1 MVHFLVRK
9 ILRKFSCILW
19 NKCAKRP
26 LTCQKP
32 ERCFQFESCWL
43 PLSNWP
49 LQSILI
55 TVNVTPLRDTV
66 VVVLIK
72 MAHKSVNFF
81 WFLAMMKGFVQIHFP
96 NLNFFNSLEPYVLL
110 SCFSCSRQY
119 PHDELVISHSTSS
132 CHSHNCTPNSSG
144 CNYCVTITGY
154 FCCSSLALC
163 CSACQGVLHR
173 SLKLGMGANFGPP
186 VHLCYGTGYH
196 TWCTSL
202 YLIKIQGEVL
212 WQKHS
217 EVSFLFIVFCIL
229 MKEALYCHNFRSC
242 FSFKYSKGKVGLWLK
257 TVV

>member
-1 MVHFLVRK
+1 MFHFLVRK
-9 ILRKFSCILW
+9 ILRKFMYFMKQMCKMSFDM
-19 NKCAKRP
+19 
-26 LTCQKP
+26 P
-32 ERCFQFESCWL
+32 ETRKVFSVWEL
-43 PLSNWP
+43 LA
-49 LQSILI
+49 
-55 TVNVTPLRDTV
+55 T
-66 VVVLIK
+66 LIK
-72 MAHKSVNFF
+72 LTAAKHPYYSQCNTTKRHHSSSFDKDGLQIWNFF

-154 FCCSSLALC
+154 FCCSSLAIC

-186 VHLCYGTGYH
+186 VHLCLALVIMPGALPCIWLKSWGS
-196 TWCTSL
+196 SL
-202 YLIKIQGEVL
+202 TEKFR
-212 WQKHS
+212 
-217 EVSFLFIVFCIL
+217 SFFSLFIVFCIL
-229 MKEALYCHNFRSC
+229 MKEALYRHNFRSC
-242 FSFKYSKGKVGLWLK
+242 FPFKYSKGKVGLWLK